1 MLVSILRQFG
11 QGFSCTMGWARCG
24 IVEQRLYHNSFLRIH
39 PNVKQALSEG
49 RPIVALESTII
60 THGMPYPQ
68 NISMA
73 KDVEDIVRTN
83 GSVPATVGILRGKI
97 HVGLCEEDLLF
108 LAKSKDCVKVSR
120 RDLPYVLSKGLS
132 GGSTV
137 SATMIAAKSA
147 GIPIFVTGG
156 IGGVHRDGEKT
167 MDISADLT
175 ELGRTPVAVISAGVK
190 SILDIGRTLEYLETE
205 GVCVSTFGNSQDFP
219 AFFTP
224 KSGFQAPCNV
234 RNEEEAAQLI
244 ACSLELKL
252 GSGLLIAVPIPP
264 EHSVSG
270 QEIEEAVQ
278 QALKEARL
286 KHTTGKE
293 ATPFL
298 LKRVKEITGGKS
310 LESNLALIKNNAQ
323 VGSRIAVALSRIW
336 KPEGGL
342 WNELRGLES
351 SEISPVDS
359 RPVVVGG
366 IYVDFIAK
374 TYHNKIVYG
383 GQTNPGQ
390 VQQSFGGVGRNVAD
404 CLSRLGQKPLFIS
417 AVGQDA
423 HSKTVFQYC
432 THMDMRGVKKLED
445 QRTATYCAV
454 ITNNGELSF
463 GLGDIDIHCHI
474 TDTYVS
480 QFADC
485 LRHAPLIC
493 IDGNVPLATIQYVC
507 DFAKQN
513 SIPVCYEPTDV
524 DKAAKPF
531 LSNSWKS
538 LTYISPN
545 LKELISINLILGHPV
560 HIDIPSELDDIIDK
574 AIVLSLPLLEYLHC
588 VIITLGAN
596 GVLLCGYSSGGALF
610 LYPKIKV
617 RQEGL
622 SALHYP
628 AAPISPKEIVNVSG
642 AGDSFIAGFLA
653 GILAEMNTD
662 ICVRMGLLAAR
673 LSLQSHGPISNL
685 ISVTTVSPQQVKA
698 ISWIKPKTW
707 KIDPSN
713 GKKLLM

>member
-513 SIPVCYEPTDV
+513 SIP
-524 DKAAKPF
+524 
-531 LSNSWKS
+531 
-538 LTYISPN
+538 
-545 LKELISINLILGHPV
+545 
-560 HIDIPSELDDIIDK
+560 DIPSELDDIIDK